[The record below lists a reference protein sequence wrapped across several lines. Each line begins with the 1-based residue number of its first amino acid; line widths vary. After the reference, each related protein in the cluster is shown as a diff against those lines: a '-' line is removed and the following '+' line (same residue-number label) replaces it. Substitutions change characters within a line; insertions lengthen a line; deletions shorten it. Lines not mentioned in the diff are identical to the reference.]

1 MSAETAGPVAYDN
14 LPRRYHRWKWQV
26 LISFCAFYLFVYTGR
41 FNFWPTSPLIKDDLQ
56 LTNIEIGVINAM
68 LLWGFAAGD
77 LVHGRMSEAYGL
89 RLWVMLGA
97 ALTTVFNWAASFG
110 TSAVSFAIPWGL
122 AGFVNAACWSPAI
135 SMISQWWPR
144 RERGIAMGIL
154 GTVTGGAMLLM
165 WWLSSWVA
173 AEWGWRAAFRYPPLI
188 ILTMG
193 VAFYFL
199 TRDRPRDVG
208 LPEYIEE
215 DEISAA
221 PESVSEEELK
231 GLGPYKWLLTNSRFQ
246 LACHVKGLENV
257 ARYGLTTWVPLY
269 YFEAGGLDITQ
280 TVFITFLLPLGYLIA
295 PPLAGFISDKL
306 LGSRRRP
313 LVVASCFLSAAALVA
328 IAIAPPSNAWLGAAL
343 MLWGGVSMGVSLIL
357 HHFRGPVRAQD
368 GRHGGR
374 RAGRPRL
381 SLCRGAG
388 HDLQRAVGHGGQPVA
403 HRLPGHGRHPPDF
416 RRHDQPRAG
425 VAQCCAPWDA
435 SLTAAISSPSWS
447 A

>member
-1 MSAETAGPVAYDN
+1 MAGVTRHTAPEGDAPSGPVAYDA

-26 LISFCAFYLFVYTGR
+26 LISFCTFYLFVYTGR

-56 LTNIEIGVINAM
+56 LTNIEIGIINAM
-68 LLWGFAAGD
+68 LLWGFMLGD

-89 RLWVMLGA
+89 RLWVTLGA
-97 ALTTVFNWAASFG
+97 VFTTVFNWAASFG
-110 TSAVSFAIPWGL
+110 TTAVNFAIPWAM

-144 RERGIAMGIL
+144 RERGIAMGFV
-154 GTVTGGAMLLM
+154 GTVSGGAMLLM

-188 ILTMG
+188 IMALG

-215 DEISAA
+215 DAVSAA
-221 PESVSEEELK
+221 PEAVDEARLR
-231 GLGPYKWLLTNSRFQ
+231 GMGPYKVLLTNSRFQ

-280 TVFITFLLPLGYLIA
+280 TVLITFLLPLGYLIA
-295 PPLAGFISDKL
+295 PPLSGFISDRL

-313 LVVASCFLSAAALVA
+313 LVIASCFLSAAALVV
-328 IAIAPPSNAWLGAAL
+328 IAMAPPSNAWLGAAL
-343 MLWGGVSMGVSLIL
+343 MLWGGLSMGVSLISTISVDL
-357 HHFRGPVRAQD
+357 S
-368 GRHGGR
+368 GRKM
-374 RAGRPRL
+374 AAT
-381 SLCRGAG
+381 GAG
-388 HDLQRAVGHGGQPVA
+388 VLDAHGYLYAGAQALIFSVLLDMTGSPWPIVFLVMA
-403 HRLPGHGRHPPDF
+403 STRLI
-416 RRHDQPRAG
+416 
-425 VAQCCAPWDA
+425 
-435 SLTAAISSPSWS
+435 SAAMISRVRV
-447 A
+447 

>member
-1 MSAETAGPVAYDN
+1 MASQRRSASSRAAEISGPVAYDE

-26 LISFCAFYLFVYTGR
+26 LVSFCAFYLFVYTGR

-56 LTNIEIGVINAM
+56 LTNIEIGIINAM
-68 LLWGFAAGD
+68 LLWGFMLGD
-77 LVHGRMSEAYGL
+77 LVHGRLSEAYGL
-89 RLWVMLGA
+89 RLWVMFGA
-97 ALTTVFNWAASFG
+97 VFTTVFNWATSFG
-110 TSAVSFAIPWGL
+110 TSAITMAIPWAM

-173 AEWGWRAAFRYPPLI
+173 AEWGWRAAFRYPPLM
-188 ILTMG
+188 ILVLG
-193 VAFYFL
+193 IAFYFL

-215 DEISAA
+215 DQISAE
-221 PESVSEEELK
+221 PESVSDEELK
-231 GLGPYKWLLTNSRFQ
+231 GLGPYKVLLTNSRFQ

-280 TVFITFLLPLGYLIA
+280 TVLITFLLPLGYLIA
-295 PPLAGFISDKL
+295 PPMSGFISDRM

-313 LVVASCFLSAAALVA
+313 LVIASCFLSAAALVA

-343 MLWGGVSMGVSLIL
+343 MLWGGISMGVSLISTISVDL
-357 HHFRGPVRAQD
+357 S
-368 GRHGGR
+368 GRKM
-374 RAGRPRL
+374 AGT
-381 SLCRGAG
+381 GAG
-388 HDLQRAVGHGGQPVA
+388 VLDAHGYLYAGAQALLFSVLLDMAGSPWPIVFLA
-403 HRLPGHGRHPPDF
+403 MAATRLI
-416 RRHDQPRAG
+416 
-425 VAQCCAPWDA
+425 
-435 SLTAAISSPSWS
+435 SAAMISRVRV
-447 A
+447 